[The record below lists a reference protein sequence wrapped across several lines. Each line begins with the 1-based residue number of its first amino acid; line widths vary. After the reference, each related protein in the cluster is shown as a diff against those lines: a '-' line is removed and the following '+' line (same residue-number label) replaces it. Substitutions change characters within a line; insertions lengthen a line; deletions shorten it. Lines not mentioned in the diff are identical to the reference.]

1 MSALDL
7 GGRRVREIRQ
17 VPLARV
23 DDEQP
28 APARRREHLAARF
41 DRSGEA
47 RHVVAERLAE
57 PARLEEIALHVDDDQ
72 RGAVEVDRDRLRL
85 GVDEGF
91 GHCTM
96 TRHRRVRP
104 QGHAPV
110 MANFRVIC
118 LPECHKT
125 TRPVPAARAVGEPST
140 SSVQGRHTMP
150 DIKILNPD
158 ALGKPLGQYSHM
170 TRVKASEFL
179 FIAGQVAVKDGKLVG
194 ADDFDAQCVQTFANI
209 EAALKSAGAGLANI
223 VEFTTYLVHSQDIA
237 KFMTYR
243 LREFPKMFPGGAY
256 PPNTLLIVDRLVQ
269 EGFLIEVQAVAA
281 L

>member
-1 MSALDL
+1 
-7 GGRRVREIRQ
+7 
-17 VPLARV
+17 
-23 DDEQP
+23 
-28 APARRREHLAARF
+28 
-41 DRSGEA
+41 
-47 RHVVAERLAE
+47 
-57 PARLEEIALHVDDDQ
+57 
-72 RGAVEVDRDRLRL
+72 
-85 GVDEGF
+85 
-91 GHCTM
+91 
-96 TRHRRVRP
+96 
-104 QGHAPV
+104 
-110 MANFRVIC
+110 
-118 LPECHKT
+118 
-125 TRPVPAARAVGEPST
+125 
-140 SSVQGRHTMP
+140 MP

-194 ADDFDAQCVQTFANI
+194 GDDFDAQCVQAFANI
-209 EAALKSAGAGLANI
+209 ETALKSVGAGFANV

-269 EGFLIEVQAVAA
+269 EGFLIEVSAVAA